1 METTSREITVFINGK
16 KHLIKE
22 GNVDPRMTL
31 IAYLRSN
38 GLTGTKLGCGEG
50 GCGACTVMISKFDH
64 LTNSVKHLSSNACLT
79 PICAL
84 DGYAVTTVEGIGGMR
99 QGLHP
104 VQKRVSS
111 MHGSQ
116 CGFCTPG
123 IVMAIYTQLRSKP
136 DSTPHEI
143 EESLDGN
150 LCRCTG
156 YRPILDAAKSLSN
169 NKSGCCGGATSSAG
183 GCCGGAGDNSS
194 CCKDQ
199 TDCGSGGAC
208 CSKSVSSTEKVIAEK
223 PSLAEELTASN
234 YTEPIFPPS
243 LVRYEY
249 RAVTLKGEFATWHQ
263 PLTLSGLIG
272 IKSEFPS
279 AKLVVGNTEVGIEVK
294 FKGSDYPVLVNPSHV
309 PELQVLDFNG
319 AGENAGMTI
328 GAAVTLNRLRDFI
341 SDLDVRIPSESKHML
356 RGYEAIKHMF
366 TWFASNHIRNVACV
380 GGNIINASPISDLNP
395 LLMACGAMLKLT
407 SVDGTRS
414 VPATSFFLAYRKVDM
429 KPNEILE
436 SVFIPATKSNEYVLP
451 FKQARRREDDISIVT
466 SGIRFLLEKQD
477 DNVVIKES
485 TLSFGGM
492 APITVCAPKTTEAL
506 NDKVWSYNTIESVLP
521 IMRQEFALPDQVPG
535 GQSEFRTSLTL
546 SFLMKAYLIIS
557 AQLDDAHKNSIP
569 ANEVSGAKNF
579 ITEEKA
585 SSRGEQLYVERLNGE
600 GLQHARPVPHAPNTD
615 SIEKRIVGQPVMHKS
630 AEAQVSGEAKYAWDT
645 MLPSHGL
652 HAALVTS
659 TKAHARIVSLD
670 TSEAEACPGFV
681 AYFGAKD
688 IPGHNEMGPI
698 VHDEELF
705 VENEVKHFGAVIG
718 MVVAASHEEALAA
731 AKKVKIQY
739 EDLPAIISIED
750 AIAGDSFF
758 PIHHEIRKG
767 DVNAA
772 RGDSDFVVE
781 GTVKMGGQEHFYLE
795 TNCSV
800 VTPLD
805 NGFLEVLS
813 STQNV
818 NETQKYCAAIC
829 GIPISKVNARCKRMG
844 GGFGGKES
852 RSVFVACAAS
862 VAAYKLNRP
871 VSLNIERDLDMSIT
885 GQRHAFIMKYSAGCK
900 KDGSLTF
907 LQAEVFNNAGYSLDL
922 SSSIM
927 DRALFHSDNVY
938 KWPSVHLRGNVCKTN
953 QPSHTAYRGF
963 GGPQG
968 LLFCE
973 TVIQHLSSVSGID
986 VKILREN
993 NMYSEGDR
1001 THFNQLLEDFYVPKL
1016 WKELH
1021 TIAEIEKR
1029 QEAVAEFNG
1038 NNRWRK
1044 RGISILPTKFGI
1056 NFTAKFLNQGGALV
1070 HVHTDGSVL
1079 VAHGGKFIF
1088 VDVLLAFSCFD

>member
-1 METTSREITVFINGK
+1 MEDATHQLTVFINGK
-16 KHLIKE
+16 KHVLKE
-22 GNVDPRMTL
+22 GLFDPRMTL
-31 IAYLRSN
+31 IAFLRSN

-50 GCGACTVMISKFDH
+50 GCGACTVMISKFDKAS
-64 LTNSVKHLSSNACLT
+64 NSVKHLSVNACLT
-79 PICAL
+79 PVCSL

-169 NKSGCCGGATSSAG
+169 NKSGCCMGTASG
-183 GCCGGAGDNSS
+183 GCCGGSGS
-194 CCKDQ
+194 CEQKQ
-199 TDCGSGGAC
+199 TSCS
-208 CSKSVSSTEKVIAEK
+208 SKSFSCTEKVVAEK
-223 PSLAEELTASN
+223 PGLAEEVLSSN
-234 YTEPIFPPS
+234 FTEPIFPPS
-243 LVRYEY
+243 LIHYQHRDIV
-249 RAVTLKGEFATWHQ
+249 LKGDFASWYQ
-263 PLTLSGLIG
+263 PLTLSSLLT
-272 IKSEFPS
+272 IKSNYPT

-294 FKGSDYPVLVNPSHV
+294 FKNLEYPILVNPSHV
-309 PELQVLDFNG
+309 PELLRLEFVED
-319 AGENAGMTI
+319 GENAGLTI
-328 GAAVTLNRLRDFI
+328 GAAVTLNRLRDFVGELEG
-341 SDLDVRIPSESKHML
+341 SVDADTRYKL
-356 RGYEAIKHMF
+356 RGFIAIKNMF

-395 LLMACGAMLKLT
+395 LLMACGAIFRMV
-407 SVDGTRS
+407 SVDGVRLI
-414 VPATSFFLAYRKVDM
+414 PATSFFLGYRKVDM
-429 KPNEILE
+429 KSNEILE
-436 SVFIPATKSNEYVLP
+436 SVFIPATNLTEYVLP

-466 SGIRFLLEKQD
+466 SGIRFLFEKAEE
-477 DNVVIKES
+477 NYIIKDC

-492 APITVCAPKTTEAL
+492 APTTVCAPKTKEAL
-506 NDKVWSYNTIESVLP
+506 VGKVWNYSTMESVFP
-521 IMRQEFALPDQVPG
+521 VMQQEFALPDQVPG

-546 SFLMKAYLIIS
+546 SFLMKSYLTIS
-557 AQLDDAHKNSIP
+557 SQLDDMLKNSIP
-569 ANEVSGAKNF
+569 LNELSGAKNF
-579 ITEEKA
+579 VTEEKA

-600 GLQHARPVPHAPNTD
+600 GLQHARPTPHALCSD
-615 SIEKRIVGQPVMHKS
+615 SVEKRVVGQSVMHKS

-645 MLPSHGL
+645 ILPSNGL

-659 TKAHARIVSLD
+659 TKAHARIVKLD
-670 TSEAEACPGFV
+670 LSDAESCPGFV
-681 AYFGAKD
+681 AYFGAND

-705 VENEVKHFGAVIG
+705 VEKEVKHFGAVIG
-718 MVVAASHEEALAA
+718 IIVATTHDGALAA
-731 AKKVKIQY
+731 AKKVKIEY

-750 AIAGDSFF
+750 AIAADSFYS
-758 PIHHEIRKG
+758 IHHEIRKG
-767 DVNAA
+767 DLASA
-772 RGDSDFVVE
+772 KDSSDFVVE

-795 TNCSV
+795 TNCAV

-818 NETQKYCAAIC
+818 NETQKYCAATC

-852 RSVFVACAAS
+852 RSVPVACAAA
-862 VAAYKLNRP
+862 VAAYKLNKP

-907 LQAEVFNNAGYSLDL
+907 LQAEVYNNAGFSLDL

-938 KWPSVHLRGNVCKTN
+938 NWPVVHLRGNVCRTN

-973 TVIQHLSSVSGID
+973 TVIRHLSAVAGVD
-986 VKILREN
+986 EKLLREK
-993 NMYSEGDR
+993 NMYSEGNR

-1021 TIAEIEKR
+1021 EVADVEKR
-1029 QEAVAEFNG
+1029 SLCVQEFNR

-1079 VAHGGKFIF
+1079 VAHGG
-1088 VDVLLAFSCFD
+1088 